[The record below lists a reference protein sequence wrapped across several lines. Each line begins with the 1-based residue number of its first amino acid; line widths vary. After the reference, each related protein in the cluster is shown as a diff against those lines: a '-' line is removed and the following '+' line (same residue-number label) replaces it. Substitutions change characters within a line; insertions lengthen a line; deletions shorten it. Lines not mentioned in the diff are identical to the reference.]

1 MPTPALAAIQTS
13 TATDQV
19 FDALHEA
26 LITFSLEPGSKISEA
41 EIAKQLGVSRQPVR
55 DAFFRLSQ
63 LGFLLI
69 RPQRATLI
77 SKISEQGVLQ
87 AAFIRAALEAAC
99 IRDAAGRL
107 SDDDFAELD
116 RILAAQAQAIEL
128 DERRRFHELDDRL
141 HQRLAEMSGHG
152 YTWPLIQEQKAHIDR
167 VRYLSLAFG
176 QQTAYDQHVDIIA
189 ALRTGDPDR
198 CEAELRDHL
207 SRIRAILPQ
216 VRKDYPQF
224 FEDTE

>member
-1 MPTPALAAIQTS
+1 MPTTTLAAIQTS

-19 FDALHEA
+19 FDSLHDA
-26 LITFSLEPGSKISEA
+26 LITFRLEPGEKISEA

-77 SKISEQGVLQ
+77 SKISEVAVLR

-99 IRDAAGRL
+99 IRDAAVRL
-107 SDDDFAELD
+107 SEADWAELD
-116 RILAAQAQAIEL
+116 LLLARQKEAI
-128 DERRRFHELDDRL
+128 DNSERRKFHELDDYL
-141 HQRLAEMSGHG
+141 HQRIAEMSGHG
-152 YTWPLIQEQKAHIDR
+152 YIWPLVQEQKAHIDR
-167 VRYLSLAFG
+167 VRFLSLAFG
-176 QQTAYDQHVDIIA
+176 QTPAYEQHLDIFE
-189 ALRTGDPDR
+189 ALKSRDPDK
-198 CEAELRDHL
+198 CEAVLRDHL
-207 SRIRAILPQ
+207 SRIRVILPQ
-216 VRKDYPQF
+216 VRADHPQF